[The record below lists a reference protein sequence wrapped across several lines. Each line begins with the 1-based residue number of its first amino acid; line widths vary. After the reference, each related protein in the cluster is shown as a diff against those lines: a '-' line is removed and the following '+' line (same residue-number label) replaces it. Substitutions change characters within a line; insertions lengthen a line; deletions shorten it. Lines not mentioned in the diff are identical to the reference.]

1 MYASRWRALPEA
13 VARALRP
20 TPEPALGTAAEWV
33 LARESGGWAVRPG
46 GALDGAP
53 TYFTADIPADDQNAA
68 FDWAREITPTAD
80 QKAIPLH
87 GAAAALTI
95 AC

>member
-1 MYASRWRALPEA
+1 MYASRWRALPQA
-13 VARALRP
+13 VAQVLRP

-33 LARESGGWAVRPG
+33 LTRESGGWAVRPS

-53 TYFTADIPADDQNAA
+53 AYFTADIPADDQNAA

-80 QKAIPLH
+80 QKAIHYMGPPPR
-87 GAAAALTI
+87 
-95 AC
+95 